1 MKKGF
6 FVTFEGC
13 EGVGKSTQINFL
25 KDYLESTNQQAY
37 FTREPGG
44 VEISENIREV
54 ILNPKYTNMTD
65 KTEMLLYASARAQ
78 LMAEDIIPKLDNG
91 ETVFC
96 DRFIDSSY
104 AYQGYARGLG
114 IENVKKVNEYVVEGY
129 MPDLTIFIDLS
140 PDKSF
145 RRKNKNVVLDD
156 RLEQES
162 LDFHMR
168 VYKGYKEAEKLS
180 NGRVVSIVPCEE
192 KQDTFNKILKV
203 LRDRNIIK

>member
-1 MKKGF
+1 MKKGY

-13 EGVGKSTQINFL
+13 EGVGKSTQINYL
-25 KDYLESTNQQAY
+25 KDYLIKTGQQAY

-114 IENVKKVNEYVVEGY
+114 IDNVKKVNEYVVEGY

-145 RRKNKNVVLDD
+145 RRKNKNVILDD

-162 LDFHMR
+162 LDFHMQ
-168 VYKGYKEAEKLS
+168 VYKGYKEAERLS

-192 KQDTFNKILKV
+192 KLDTFEKILKV
-203 LRDRNIIK
+203 LRDKDIIK

>member
-6 FVTFEGC
+6 FVTIEGC
-13 EGVGKSTQINFL
+13 EGVGKSTQLNFL
-25 KDYLESTNQQAY
+25 KEYLEKTEQDVY

-44 VEISENIREV
+44 VEISEEIRKI
-54 ILNPKYTNMTD
+54 ILNPKFTQMTD
-65 KTEMLLYASARAQ
+65 KTEMLLYASSRAQ
-78 LMAEDIIPKLDNG
+78 LMAEQIIPKLDG
-91 ETVFC
+91 GVTVIC

-145 RRKNKNVVLDD
+145 RRRNNKVILND
-156 RLEQES
+156 RLETEDLS
-162 LDFHMR
+162 FHMK
-168 VYKGYKEAEKLS
+168 VYEGYKEAERLS
-180 NGRVVSIVPCEE
+180 EGRIVSVVPCEDKME
-192 KQDTFNKILKV
+192 TFVKILNV
-203 LRDRNIIK
+203 LREKGIVK